1 MTLQAD
7 KLTCRREP
15 INSFIALAWHSCAIF
30 DCRTPPWV
38 SSTRECEIICRYAG
52 LDCHLILR
60 NSCQAADKDPGL
72 VGNLLIDRM
81 TGAHIHQ
88 VQ

>member
-1 MTLQAD
+1 MI
-7 KLTCRREP
+7 LT
-15 INSFIALAWHSCAIF
+15 A
-30 DCRTPPWV
+30 
-38 SSTRECEIICRYAG
+38 CRYAG

-60 NSCQAADKDPGL
+60 NTRQAADNDPGL

-88 VQ
+88 VRCGAALISCVA